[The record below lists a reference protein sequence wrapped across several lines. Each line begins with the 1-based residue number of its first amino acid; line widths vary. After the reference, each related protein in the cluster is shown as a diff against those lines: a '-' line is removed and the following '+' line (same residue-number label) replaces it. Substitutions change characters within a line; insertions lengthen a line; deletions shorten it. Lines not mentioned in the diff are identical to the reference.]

1 MRFWICWTSTAR
13 AWGAD
18 TNMKTMKKPLF
29 LFLIL
34 FGGTFPSSCF
44 AQDEAEALSDY
55 KTACLSAIDNIN
67 KIGDNL
73 TMRSLVSAAKASLN
87 FSRTKDN
94 MGRTMTA
101 LRTGVLGYMQTVR
114 EFPNGQ
120 VFTGLIGNHSFD
132 TGDLSLWYSVSFDL
146 SQISLTDVTNAIT
159 TGDVSGLVKA
169 VSVNNWND
177 NTQPV
182 ENEGSN
188 AVQGGDQ
195 KYHLSSNQLIMQPLI
210 GLPAGDYCFS
220 AKGSCNPGF
229 LKIYK
234 VHLNALIIPIS
245 VVQEI
250 VGGVISE
257 NPNWGEFFSN
267 FDMQQYI
274 APFLQN
280 GKLYYSSTGSK
291 NLQSLS
297 DAELNFTINEGDIA
311 LIGINAGMTPFI
323 GTEQYNAD
331 NLQLTL
337 SASAT
342 NIKTIRNSSSC
353 HDSYQ
358 KEQQHIYNLSGQMTD
373 GQKGEGIIIKNGKK
387 IFSSART
394 RK

>member
-1 MRFWICWTSTAR
+1 MKFWKCWISIAR
-13 AWGAD
+13 AWGAN
-18 TNMKTMKKPLF
+18 TNMRTMIKNLF
-29 LFLIL
+29 LLLLL
-34 FGGTFPSSCF
+34 FIGAFSSSCF
-44 AQDEAEALSDY
+44 AQDDEEALADY

-67 KIGDNL
+67 MIGDNN
-73 TMRSLVSAAKASLN
+73 TIRSLVSMAKASLN
-87 FSRTKDN
+87 FSRTKDS
-94 MGRTMTA
+94 MRRTMTA
-101 LRTGVLGYMQTVR
+101 LRTGVLGYMQTVQ

-120 VFTGLIGNHSFD
+120 VFTGLVGNHSFD

-146 SQISLTDVTNAIT
+146 SQIGLTDVTDAISN
-159 TGDVSGLVKA
+159 GDVSGLVKA
-169 VSVNNWND
+169 VSVNNWD
-177 NTQPV
+177 ENTQAV
-182 ENEGSN
+182 ENQGSN
-188 AVQGGDQ
+188 AIQGGDQ

-229 LKIYK
+229 FKIYK

-250 VGGVISE
+250 VGDAVSD

-280 GKLYYSSTGSK
+280 GKLYYSSTSSK
-291 NLQSLS
+291 NIQTLS

-311 LIGINAGMTPFI
+311 LIGINAGLTPFI

-337 SASAT
+337 STSAT
-342 NIKTIRNSSSC
+342 SIKAIDNSASRLGSLP
-353 HDSYQ
+353 
-358 KEQQHIYNLSGQMTD
+358 KEQQHTYNLSGQKTD
-373 GQKGEGIIIKNGKK
+373 EQERKGVVIKNGKK
-387 IFSSART
+387 IFFPT
-394 RK
+394 PTCK

>member
-1 MRFWICWTSTAR
+1 
-13 AWGAD
+13 
-18 TNMKTMKKPLF
+18 MKRNLF
-29 LFLIL
+29 LLLIL
-34 FGGTFPSSCF
+34 FVGTFPSSCF
-44 AQDEAEALSDY
+44 AQDDEEALADY

-101 LRTGVLGYMQTVR
+101 LRTGVLGYMQTVK

-120 VFTGLIGNHSFD
+120 VFTGLVGNHSFD

-146 SQISLTDVTNAIT
+146 SQISLTDVTNAIA

-169 VSVNNWND
+169 VSVNNWSE
-177 NTQPV
+177 NTQAV

-188 AVQGGDQ
+188 AIQGGDQ

-220 AKGSCNPGF
+220 AKGSCNPGMF
-229 LKIYK
+229 RIYK
-234 VHLNALIIPIS
+234 VHLNALIIPMS
-245 VVQEI
+245 VLQGI
-250 VGGVISE
+250 VGDVVSE

-274 APFLQN
+274 APILQN
-280 GKLYYSSTGSK
+280 GKLYYSSASSK
-291 NLQSLS
+291 NLQTLS
-297 DAELNFTINEGDIA
+297 DAELNFTLNEGDIA
-311 LIGINAGMTPFI
+311 LIGINAGLTPFI

-342 NIKTIRNSSSC
+342 SIKTIESWTSSF
-353 HDSYQ
+353 DSYP
-358 KEQQHIYNLSGQMTD
+358 KEQQYIYNLSGQKTD
-373 GQKGEGIIIKNGKK
+373 EKKEKGIIIKNGKK
-387 IFSSART
+387 IFSST
-394 RK
+394 RIRK